1 MPKRPA
7 AHAEAMREQIL
18 EGGRRAFIAGGFRGT
33 SVPSIAAKAGVS
45 VGLMYRYFPSKEE
58 LFLELCISGTPAE
71 LEELAEN
78 LAPIDDPVERL
89 TVAIDSYFD
98 ALLQAIGAPLVLQAL
113 AAAPADE
120 RIRQALRRRGD
131 DLRGFSAAFV
141 RDAIVRGELRPAR
154 TWTRSR
160 PRRRC
165 CWTARWWRSPSRA
178 KRSTGTRF
186 AIGSSGPW
194 WPRPVCTRPR
204 ARSHR
209 VLSSVEPPVGVEIV
223 AVAPHAPD
231 EAECLA
237 HAVA

>member
-1 MPKRPA
+1 MPRRPA

-33 SVPSIAAKAGVS
+33 SVPSIAAEAGVS
-45 VGLMYRYFPSKEE
+45 VGLIYRYFPSKEE

-71 LEELAEN
+71 LDELAQH

-120 RIRQALRRRGD
+120 RIRVALRRRGD

-141 RDAIVRGELRPAR
+141 RDSVVRGELA
-154 TWTRSR
+154 
-160 PRRRC
+160 
-165 CWTARWWRSPSRA
+165 ADA
-178 KRSTGTRF
+178 D
-186 AIGSSGPW
+186 
-194 WPRPVCTRPR
+194 VD
-204 ARSHR
+204 
-209 VLSSVEPPVGVEIV
+209 EIAAVTTMLLDGALV
-223 AVAPHAPD
+223 AVAEQGDSLDRD
-231 EAECLA
+231 EIRDRVVRTVV
-237 HAVA
+237 AVSGLHTAAR

>member
-7 AHAEAMREQIL
+7 GHAEAMREQIL

-33 SVPSIAAKAGVS
+33 SVPSIAAEAGVS
-45 VGLMYRYFPSKEE
+45 VGLIYRYFPSKEE

-71 LEELAEN
+71 LEELAEH

-120 RIRQALRRRGD
+120 RIRTALRRRGD

-141 RDAIVRGELRPAR
+141 RDAIVRGELPAE
-154 TWTRSR
+154 
-160 PRRRC
+160 
-165 CWTARWWRSPSRA
+165 AD
-178 KRSTGTRF
+178 
-186 AIGSSGPW
+186 
-194 WPRPVCTRPR
+194 VD
-204 ARSHR
+204 
-209 VLSSVEPPVGVEIV
+209 EIAAATTMLLDGALV
-223 AVAPHAPD
+223 AVAEQGDALDRNEVRDRVVRTVVAASGLHA
-231 EAECLA
+231 AA
-237 HAVA
+237 R